1 MMPSA
6 NQVAWAI
13 VAACRETG
21 EDPLVVAEQRK
32 PQSRAR
38 HYAFQSLKVVFPDV
52 KVPRL
57 AFLCGCAG
65 HPVYYASESA
75 KGMHRHVGGK
85 RKGERRLRFWDEGVF
100 ARVIAAVKLADADE
114 PLAPKAPIKLSAK
127 VASIVEPKRPA
138 ALPGKRKL
146 EDIMRE
152 AVINTQR
159 MTPPPEE

>member
-13 VAACRETG
+13 VAVC
-21 EDPLVVAEQRK
+21 
-32 PQSRAR
+32 
-38 HYAFQSLKVVFPDV
+38 
-52 KVPRL
+52 
-57 AFLCGCAG
+57 
-65 HPVYYASESA
+65 
-75 KGMHRHVGGK
+75 
-85 RKGERRLRFWDEGVF
+85 RKGERKLRFWDEGVF
-100 ARVIAAVKLADADE
+100 ARVITAVKLADADE

-138 ALPGKRKL
+138 AVPGKRKL